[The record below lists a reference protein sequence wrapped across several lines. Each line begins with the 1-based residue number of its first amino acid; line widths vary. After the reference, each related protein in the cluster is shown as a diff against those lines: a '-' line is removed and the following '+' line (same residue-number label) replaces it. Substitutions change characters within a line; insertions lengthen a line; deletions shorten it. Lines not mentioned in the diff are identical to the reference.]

1 MPHFITITENIQ
13 KMENNIQ
20 NNQNQF
26 QEEEIDIMA
35 LVKRL
40 WEKKSF
46 IIKVTCVFAVLGV
59 IVAIT
64 TPKEY
69 TASCVVVPET
79 KGGAFSSSS
88 LGGLAAMA
96 GINLGASS
104 SGEMLS
110 PVMYDKLMRNIN
122 LRKEL
127 MQTPINWE
135 EFDEPVTILDYY
147 TNPDYAKTSVIGII
161 KKYTIGI
168 PFVILNL
175 IRGNQEKEDSVIPT
189 KVAKLSAYTQEEL
202 SCIKAFA
209 NQFSVT
215 ADKKNG
221 DVTISARMP
230 EALAAAQ
237 VVDAVQNLLQKYVI
251 EMKLQKAEINYEY
264 IKQRYDEAKVV
275 FEQKQEEYA
284 KFQDANKVLST
295 ALSKAK
301 EEQMRSEF
309 NVARDLFNQLT
320 TQLVQ
325 AEMKIKEDIPI
336 LTVVEPVQVPLVR
349 SKPQRTKILIIW
361 CFLGGVLGCG
371 LILGSDWLIEQGV
384 DNKWFTRISGE
395 RKEVA

>member
-1 MPHFITITENIQ
+1 
-13 KMENNIQ
+13 MENNNVQ
-20 NNQNQF
+20 QQNQF

-35 LVKRL
+35 IVKRL
-40 WEKKSF
+40 WEKKAF
-46 IIKVTCVFAVLGV
+46 IIKVTCIFAVIGV
-59 IVAIT
+59 FVAIF

-79 KGGAFSSSS
+79 KGGAFSASS

-104 SGEMLS
+104 GGEMLS
-110 PVMYDKLMRNIN
+110 PLMYDKLMKNID

-127 MQTPINWE
+127 MQTPVNWE
-135 EFDEPVTILDYY
+135 EYDEPVTILDYY
-147 TNPDYAKTSVIGII
+147 TNPDYAKTSVLGTV
-161 KKYTIGI
+161 KKYTIGL
-168 PFVILNL
+168 PFVILNA
-175 IRGNQEKEDSVIPT
+175 IRGEQEKEE
-189 KVAKLSAYTQEEL
+189 VALPANGPKLSAYTQDEL
-202 SCIKAFA
+202 KCIKDFS
-209 NQFSVT
+209 NQFSII

-251 EMKLQKAEINYEY
+251 ELKLQKAEVNYEY

-275 FEQKQEEYA
+275 FEQKQKEYA
-284 KFQDANKVLST
+284 QFQDANKQLST
-295 ALSKAK
+295 ALSRAK

-309 NVARDLFNQLT
+309 GVARDLFNQLT

-336 LTVVEPVQVPLVR
+336 LTVVEPVQVPLER
-349 SKPQRTKILIIW
+349 SKPQRVKILFMW

-371 LILGSDWLIEQGV
+371 LILGGDWLVQQGV
-384 DNKWFTRISGE
+384 DNKLID
-395 RKEVA
+395 KIVK

>member
-1 MPHFITITENIQ
+1 
-13 KMENNIQ
+13 MENNTVQ
-20 NNQNQF
+20 QQNQF
-26 QEEEIDIMA
+26 QEEEIDIMG

-40 WEKKSF
+40 WEKKAF

-59 IVAIT
+59 IAAIT
-64 TPKEY
+64 APKEY

-79 KGGAFSSSS
+79 KGGAFSGGS

-96 GINLGASS
+96 GINLGST
-104 SGEMLS
+104 SGGEVLS
-110 PVMYDKLMRNIN
+110 PVMYDKLIKNIE

-127 MQTPINWE
+127 MQTLINWE
-135 EFDEPVTILDYY
+135 EYEQPVTILDYY
-147 TNPDYAKTSVIGII
+147 TNPKYAKTSVVGTI
-161 KKYTIGI
+161 KKYTIGL
-168 PFVILNL
+168 PFVILNA
-175 IRGNQEKEDSVIPT
+175 IRGEHANKE
-189 KVAKLSAYTQEEL
+189 VAQPASGPQLSAYTQDEL
-202 SCIKAFA
+202 KCIKAFA
-209 NQFSVT
+209 PQFSIM

-237 VVDAVQNLLQKYVI
+237 VAEAVKNLLQKYVI
-251 EMKLQKAEINYEY
+251 ELKLQKAEINYDY

-275 FEQKQEEYA
+275 FEKKQEEYA

-336 LTVVEPVQVPLVR
+336 LTVVEPVQVPRERSEPQR
-349 SKPQRTKILIIW
+349 SKILFIW

-371 LILGSDWLIEQGV
+371 LILGGDWLMMQGV
-384 DNKWFTRISGE
+384 ENKWL
-395 RKEVA
+395 KEILG

>member
-1 MPHFITITENIQ
+1 
-13 KMENNIQ
+13 MENNTVQ
-20 NNQNQF
+20 QQNQF
-26 QEEEIDIMA
+26 QEDEIDIMA

-40 WEKKSF
+40 WEKKAF
-46 IIKVTCVFAVLGV
+46 VIKVTCIFAVLGV

-64 TPKEY
+64 SPKEY

-96 GINLGASS
+96 GINLGAASG
-104 SGEMLS
+104 GEMLS
-110 PVMYDKLMRNIN
+110 PLMYNKLINNID

-135 EFDEPVTILDYY
+135 EYEQPVTILDYY
-147 TNPDYAKTSVIGII
+147 TSPEYAKTSVIGII
-161 KKYTIGI
+161 KKYTVGL
-168 PFVILNL
+168 PFVILNA
-175 IRGNQEKEDSVIPT
+175 IRGEQEKKEVAIPT
-189 KVAKLSAYTQEEL
+189 SGPQLSAYTQDEL
-202 SCIKAFA
+202 RCIKAFA
-209 NQFSVT
+209 DKFSIIT
-215 ADKKNG
+215 DKKNG
-221 DVTISARMP
+221 DVTISVRMP

-237 VVDAVQNLLQKYVI
+237 VAEAVKNLLQKYVI
-251 EMKLQKAEINYEY
+251 ELKLQKAAINYEY
-264 IKQRYDEAKVV
+264 IRQRYDEAKVV

-336 LTVVEPVQVPLVR
+336 LTVVQPVQVPLER
-349 SKPQRTKILIIW
+349 NKPQRAKILFIW
-361 CFLGGVLGCG
+361 CFFGGVFGCG
-371 LILGSDWLIEQGV
+371 LILGSDWLIGQGLENRWL
-384 DNKWFTRISGE
+384 NKISGE
-395 RKEVA
+395 RKEVV

>member
-1 MPHFITITENIQ
+1 
-13 KMENNIQ
+13 MENNNVQQQ
-20 NNQNQF
+20 NNF
-26 QEEEIDIMA
+26 EEEEIDIMA
-35 LVKRL
+35 IIMRL
-40 WEKKSF
+40 WEKRWF

-59 IVAIT
+59 FVAIF

-79 KGGAFSSSS
+79 KGGAFSGSS

-96 GINLGASS
+96 GINLGGANG
-104 SGEMLS
+104 GEMLS
-110 PVMYDKLMRNIN
+110 PLMYDKLMKNID

-135 EFDEPVTILDYY
+135 EYEEPVTILDYY
-147 TNPDYAKTSVIGII
+147 TNPDYAKTSVLGVV
-161 KKYTIGI
+161 KKYTIGL
-168 PFVILNL
+168 PFTILNA
-175 IRGNQEKEDSVIPT
+175 IRGEQKKEEMQLPSDGP
-189 KVAKLSAYTQEEL
+189 KLSAYTHDEMK
-202 SCIKAFA
+202 CIKAFA
-209 NQFSVT
+209 GQYSVM
-215 ADKKNG
+215 ADNKNG
-221 DVTISARMP
+221 DVTITARMP

-251 EMKLQKAEINYEY
+251 ELKLQKAEVNYEY

-284 KFQDANKVLST
+284 KFQDANKVLTS

-309 NVARDLFNQLT
+309 NVAKDLFNQLT

-336 LTVVEPVQVPLVR
+336 LTVVEPVQVPLEK
-349 SKPQRTKILIIW
+349 SKPQRVKILFIW

-371 LILGSDWLIEQGV
+371 LILGGDWLKGQGFE
-384 DNKWFTRISGE
+384 NKLFDKILRTT
-395 RKEVA
+395 KEN

>member
-1 MPHFITITENIQ
+1 MPHFITTTENIK

-35 LVKRL
+35 LIKRL

-104 SGEMLS
+104 GGEMLS
-110 PVMYDKLMRNIN
+110 PLMYDKLMKNID

-135 EFDEPVTILDYY
+135 EYNEPVTILDYY
-147 TNPDYAKTSVIGII
+147 TNPDYAKRTVMGTV
-161 KKYTIGI
+161 KKYTIGLPGI
-168 PFVILNL
+168 ILIA
-175 IRGNQEKEDSVIPT
+175 IRGDQKKEDLTLPSNSP
-189 KVAKLSAYTQEEL
+189 KLSAYTQDEL
-202 SCIKAFA
+202 RCIKTFA
-209 NQFSVT
+209 HQFSIM

-251 EMKLQKAEINYEY
+251 ELKLQKAEINYEY

-301 EEQMRSEF
+301 EEQMKSEF

-336 LTVVEPVQVPLVR
+336 LTVVEPVQVPLEK
-349 SKPQRTKILIIW
+349 SKPQRVKILFMW

-371 LILGSDWLIEQGV
+371 LILGSDWLIEQGME
-384 DNKWFTRISGE
+384 NKWLNKISGE

>member
-1 MPHFITITENIQ
+1 
-13 KMENNIQ
+13 MENNSTIPQ
-20 NNQNQF
+20 NNC
-26 QEEEIDIMA
+26 QEEEIDILA
-35 LVKRL
+35 LVMRL
-40 WEKKSF
+40 WEKKWF
-46 IIKVTCVFAVLGV
+46 IVKVTCIFAVLGV
-59 IVAIT
+59 FVAIFS
-64 TPKEY
+64 PKEY

-79 KGGAFSSSS
+79 KGGAFSGGS

-96 GINLGASS
+96 GINLGAASG
-104 SGEMLS
+104 GEMLS
-110 PVMYDKLMRNIN
+110 PLMYDKLIKNID

-135 EFDEPVTILDYY
+135 EYEEPVTILDYY
-147 TNPDYAKTSVIGII
+147 TNPEYKRSSVLGSI
-161 KKYTIGI
+161 KKYTIGL
-168 PFVILNL
+168 PFTILNA
-175 IRGNQEKEDSVIPT
+175 IRGDQEKEEVQLPSNGP
-189 KVAKLSAYTQEEL
+189 KLSAYTQDEL
-202 SCIKAFA
+202 KCIKAFSQ
-209 NQFSVT
+209 QFSIM

-251 EMKLQKAEINYEY
+251 ELKLQKAEVNYEY

-275 FEQKQEEYA
+275 FEQKQKEYA
-284 KFQDANKVLST
+284 QFQDANKMLTT

-336 LTVVEPVQVPLVR
+336 LTVVEPVQVPLEKSAPKRV
-349 SKPQRTKILIIW
+349 QILFIW
-361 CFLGGVLGCG
+361 CFLGVVLGCG
-371 LILGSDWLIEQGV
+371 LILGGDWLKGQGFE
-384 DNKWFTRISGE
+384 NKWVNKIVG
-395 RKEVA
+395 

>member
-1 MPHFITITENIQ
+1 
-13 KMENNIQ
+13 MENNNVQQQ
-20 NNQNQF
+20 NNF
-26 QEEEIDIMA
+26 EEEEIDIMA
-35 LVKRL
+35 IIMRL
-40 WEKKSF
+40 WEKRWF

-59 IVAIT
+59 FVAIF

-79 KGGAFSSSS
+79 KGGAFNGSS

-96 GINLGASS
+96 GINLGGANG
-104 SGEMLS
+104 GEMLS
-110 PVMYDKLMRNIN
+110 PLMYDKLMKNID

-135 EFDEPVTILDYY
+135 EYEEPVTILDYY
-147 TNPDYAKTSVIGII
+147 TNPDYAKTSVLGVV
-161 KKYTIGI
+161 KKYTIGL
-168 PFVILNL
+168 PFIILNA
-175 IRGNQEKEDSVIPT
+175 IRGEQKEEEMQLPSDGP
-189 KVAKLSAYTQEEL
+189 KLSAYTQDEL
-202 SCIKAFA
+202 KCIKAFA
-209 NQFSVT
+209 GQYSVM

-251 EMKLQKAEINYEY
+251 ELKLQKAEVNYEY

-284 KFQDANKVLST
+284 KFQDANKVLTS

-309 NVARDLFNQLT
+309 NVAKDLFNQLT

-336 LTVVEPVQVPLVR
+336 LTVVEPVQVPLEK
-349 SKPQRTKILIIW
+349 SKPQGVKILFIW

-371 LILGSDWLIEQGV
+371 LILSGDWLKGQKFE
-384 DNKWFTRISGE
+384 NKWVNMIIE
-395 RKEVA
+395 

>member
-1 MPHFITITENIQ
+1 
-13 KMENNIQ
+13 MENNNVQ
-20 NNQNQF
+20 QQNQF

-35 LVKRL
+35 IVKRL
-40 WEKKSF
+40 WEKKAF
-46 IIKVTCVFAVLGV
+46 IIKVTCIFAVLGV
-59 IVAIT
+59 FVAIF

-79 KGGAFSSSS
+79 KGGAFSASS

-104 SGEMLS
+104 GGEMLS
-110 PVMYDKLMRNIN
+110 PLMYDKLMKNID

-127 MQTPINWE
+127 MQTPVNWE
-135 EFDEPVTILDYY
+135 EYDEPVTILDYY
-147 TNPDYAKTSVIGII
+147 TNPDYAKTSVLGTV
-161 KKYTIGI
+161 KKYTIGL
-168 PFVILNL
+168 PFVILNA
-175 IRGNQEKEDSVIPT
+175 IRGEQEKEE
-189 KVAKLSAYTQEEL
+189 VALPANGPKLSAYTQDEL
-202 SCIKAFA
+202 KCIKDFS
-209 NQFSVT
+209 NQFSII

-251 EMKLQKAEINYEY
+251 ELKLQKAEVNYEY

-275 FEQKQEEYA
+275 FEQKQKEYA
-284 KFQDANKVLST
+284 QFQDANKQLST
-295 ALSKAK
+295 ALSRAK

-309 NVARDLFNQLT
+309 GVARDLFNQLT

-336 LTVVEPVQVPLVR
+336 LTVVEPVQVPLER
-349 SKPQRTKILIIW
+349 SKPQRVKILFMW

-371 LILGSDWLIEQGV
+371 LILGGDWLVQQGV
-384 DNKWFTRISGE
+384 DNKLID
-395 RKEVA
+395 KIVK

>member
-1 MPHFITITENIQ
+1 
-13 KMENNIQ
+13 MENNNLQ
-20 NNQNQF
+20 QQNQF

-35 LVKRL
+35 FVKRL

-46 IIKVTCVFAVLGV
+46 IIKVTCIFAVLGV
-59 IVAIT
+59 VVAII
-64 TPKEY
+64 TPNEY

-79 KGGAFSSSS
+79 KGGAFSASS

-96 GINLGASS
+96 GINLGSANG
-104 SGEMLS
+104 GEMLS
-110 PVMYDKLMRNIN
+110 PMMYDKLMKNID

-127 MQTPINWE
+127 MHTPINWE
-135 EFDEPVTILDYY
+135 EYDEPVTILDYY
-147 TNPDYAKTSVIGII
+147 TNPEYKKSSVLGTV
-161 KKYTIGI
+161 KKYTIGL
-168 PFVILNL
+168 PFTILKA
-175 IRGNQEKEDSVIPT
+175 IKGEQEKED
-189 KVAKLSAYTQEEL
+189 VALPSNGPKLSAYTQDEL
-202 SCIKAFA
+202 KCIKAFA
-209 NQFSVT
+209 KQFSILT
-215 ADKKNG
+215 DKKNG

-251 EMKLQKAEINYEY
+251 ELKLQKAEVNYEY

-284 KFQDANKVLST
+284 KFQDANKMLTT

-309 NVARDLFNQLT
+309 NVAKDLFNQLT

-336 LTVVEPVQVPLVR
+336 LTVVEPVQVPLEK
-349 SKPQRTKILIIW
+349 SKPQRVKILFIW
-361 CFLGGVLGCG
+361 CFLGGVLGCS
-371 LILGSDWLIEQGV
+371 LILGGDWLKEQGV
-384 DNKWFTRISGE
+384 DNKLLDKIV
-395 RKEVA
+395 K

>member
-1 MPHFITITENIQ
+1 MLHFITITENIK

-35 LVKRL
+35 IIKRL

-59 IVAIT
+59 IVALI

-104 SGEMLS
+104 GGEMLS
-110 PVMYDKLMRNIN
+110 PLMYDKLMKNID

-135 EFDEPVTILDYY
+135 EYDEPVTILDYY
-147 TNPDYAKTSVIGII
+147 TNPDYVKTSVFDIV
-161 KKYTIGI
+161 KKYTVGL
-168 PFVILNL
+168 PFVILNAIKGEQKNESL
-175 IRGNQEKEDSVIPT
+175 VSLPNRS
-189 KVAKLSAYTQEEL
+189 KLRAYTRDEL
-202 SCIKAFA
+202 NCINKFSA
-209 NQFSVT
+209 QFSIVT
-215 ADKKNG
+215 DKKNG

-237 VVDAVQNLLQKYVI
+237 VVDAVQNLIQRHVI
-251 EMKLQKAEINYEY
+251 ELKIQKAEINYDY

-275 FEQKQEEYA
+275 FEQKQAEYA

-295 ALSKAK
+295 ALLKAK
-301 EEQMRSEF
+301 EEQIRSEF

-320 TQLVQ
+320 TQLIQ
-325 AEMKIKEDIPI
+325 LEMKIKEDIPI
-336 LTVVEPVQVPLVR
+336 LTVVEPVQIPLEK
-349 SKPQRTKILIIW
+349 SKPQRVKILFIW
-361 CFLGGVLGCG
+361 CFMGCILACGLVLGG
-371 LILGSDWLIEQGV
+371 DWLREQGV
-384 DNKWFTRISGE
+384 KNNLLEKYLN
-395 RKEVA
+395 

>member
-1 MPHFITITENIQ
+1 
-13 KMENNIQ
+13 MENNTVQ
-20 NNQNQF
+20 QQNQF

-40 WEKKSF
+40 WEKKAF

-79 KGGAFSSSS
+79 KGGAFSGSS

-96 GINLGASS
+96 GINLGAASG
-104 SGEMLS
+104 GEMLS
-110 PVMYDKLMRNIN
+110 PLMYDKLIKNID

-135 EFDEPVTILDYY
+135 EYEQPVTILDYY
-147 TNPDYAKTSVIGII
+147 TNPEYAKTSVVGTI
-161 KKYTIGI
+161 KKYTIGL
-168 PFVILNL
+168 PGVILKA
-175 IRGNQEKEDSVIPT
+175 IRGEQEKKE
-189 KVAKLSAYTQEEL
+189 VALPASGPQLSAYTHDEL
-202 SCIKAFA
+202 RCIKAFA
-209 NQFSVT
+209 PQFSIM

-237 VVDAVQNLLQKYVI
+237 VAEAVKNLLQKYVI
-251 EMKLQKAEINYEY
+251 ELKLQKAEINYDY

-336 LTVVEPVQVPLVR
+336 LTVVEPVQVPLER
-349 SKPQRTKILIIW
+349 SKPQRVKILFIW
-361 CFLGGVLGCG
+361 CFLGGVFGCG
-371 LILGSDWLIEQGV
+371 LILGSDWLIVQGV
-384 DNKWFTRISGE
+384 EHKWLNKISGE
-395 RKEVA
+395 RKEVV

>member
-1 MPHFITITENIQ
+1 
-13 KMENNIQ
+13 MENDNVQQQ
-20 NNQNQF
+20 NNF
-26 QEEEIDIMA
+26 EEEEIDIMA
-35 LVKRL
+35 IILRL
-40 WEKKSF
+40 WEKRWF

-59 IVAIT
+59 FVAIF

-79 KGGAFSSSS
+79 KGGAFSASS

-104 SGEMLS
+104 GGEMLS
-110 PVMYDKLMRNIN
+110 PLMYDKLMKNID

-135 EFDEPVTILDYY
+135 EYEEPVTILDYY
-147 TNPDYAKTSVIGII
+147 TNPDYAKTSVMGVV
-161 KKYTIGI
+161 KKYTIGL
-168 PFVILNL
+168 PFTILNA
-175 IRGNQEKEDSVIPT
+175 IRGEQEKEEMQLPADGP
-189 KVAKLSAYTQEEL
+189 KLSAYTQDEL
-202 SCIKAFA
+202 KCIKAFA
-209 NQFSVT
+209 GQYSVM

-251 EMKLQKAEINYEY
+251 ELKLQKAEVNYEY

-284 KFQDANKVLST
+284 KFQDANKVLTS

-309 NVARDLFNQLT
+309 NVAKDLFNQLT

-336 LTVVEPVQVPLVR
+336 LTVVEPVQIPLER
-349 SKPQRTKILIIW
+349 SKPQRVKIVFIW

-371 LILGSDWLIEQGV
+371 LILGGDWLKGMGFE
-384 DNKWFTRISGE
+384 NKLVNKIVG
-395 RKEVA
+395 

>member
-1 MPHFITITENIQ
+1 
-13 KMENNIQ
+13 MENNIQ

-35 LVKRL
+35 IVKRL
-40 WEKKSF
+40 WKKKAF
-46 IIKVTCVFAVLGV
+46 VIKVTCVFAVLGV
-59 IVAIT
+59 IVALT

-104 SGEMLS
+104 GGEMLS
-110 PVMYDKLMRNIN
+110 PLMYDKLMKNIN

-135 EFDEPVTILDYY
+135 GYDEPVTILDYY
-147 TNPDYAKTSVIGII
+147 TNPEYAKTSVLGTV
-161 KKYTIGI
+161 KKYTIGL
-168 PFVILNL
+168 PGVILKA
-175 IRGNQEKEDSVIPT
+175 ISGEQTKEDIVMP
-189 KVAKLSAYTQEEL
+189 ANDPKLSAYTQDEL
-202 SCIKAFA
+202 KCIRGFSS
-209 NQFSVT
+209 QFSVV

-251 EMKLQKAEINYEY
+251 ELKLQKAEINYEY

-275 FEQKQEEYA
+275 FEQKQKDYA
-284 KFQDANKVLST
+284 QFQDANKQLST
-295 ALSKAK
+295 ALSRAK

-309 NVARDLFNQLT
+309 GVARDLFNQLT

-336 LTVVEPVQVPLVR
+336 LTVVEPVQVPLER
-349 SKPQRTKILIIW
+349 SKPQRVKILFIW

-371 LILGSDWLIEQGV
+371 LILGGDWLRGQGFNHKLLDKIV
-384 DNKWFTRISGE
+384 GPA
-395 RKEVA
+395 KEN

>member
-1 MPHFITITENIQ
+1 
-13 KMENNIQ
+13 MENNIQ

-35 LVKRL
+35 IVKRL

-88 LGGLAAMA
+88 LGGLAAIA

-104 SGEMLS
+104 GGEMLS
-110 PVMYDKLMRNIN
+110 PLMYDKLMKNIN

-127 MQTPINWE
+127 MQIPINWE
-135 EFDEPVTILDYY
+135 GYDEPITILDYY
-147 TNPDYAKTSVIGII
+147 TNPAYAKTSVLGTI
-161 KKYTIGI
+161 KKYTIGL
-168 PFVILNL
+168 PFVILKA
-175 IRGNQEKEDSVIPT
+175 IKGNDDTSEVTASAPGSN
-189 KVAKLSAYTQEEL
+189 LSAYTKEEL
-202 SCIKAFA
+202 RCIKSFA
-209 NQFSVT
+209 PHFSLM

-237 VVDAVQNLLQKYVI
+237 VAEAVKNLLQKYVI
-251 EMKLQKAEINYEY
+251 ELKLQKAEVNFEY
-264 IKQRYDEAKVV
+264 IKQRYNEAKVV
-275 FEQKQEEYA
+275 FEQKQKEYA
-284 KFQDANKVLST
+284 LFQDANKVLST

-336 LTVVEPVQVPLVR
+336 LTVVEPVQVPLER
-349 SKPQRTKILIIW
+349 SKPQRVKILFIW

-371 LILGSDWLIEQGV
+371 LILGGDWLREQGV
-384 DNKWFTRISGE
+384 DNKWLD
-395 RKEVA
+395 KLVK

>member
-1 MPHFITITENIQ
+1 MD
-13 KMENNIQ
+13 NNTVQ
-20 NNQNQF
+20 QQNQF

-46 IIKVTCVFAVLGV
+46 IIKVTCIFAVLGV
-59 IVAIT
+59 FVAIF

-79 KGGAFSSSS
+79 KGGAFSASS

-96 GINLGASS
+96 GINLGAASG
-104 SGEMLS
+104 GEMLS
-110 PVMYDKLMRNIN
+110 PMMYDKLMKNID

-135 EFDEPVTILDYY
+135 EYDEPVTILDYY
-147 TNPDYAKTSVIGII
+147 TNPEYKKSSVLGTV
-161 KKYTIGI
+161 KKYTIGL
-168 PFVILNL
+168 PFTILKA
-175 IRGNQEKEDSVIPT
+175 IRGEGDTTEISLPSTSKS
-189 KVAKLSAYTQEEL
+189 LSAYTKDEL
-202 SCIKAFA
+202 KCIKGFA
-209 NQFSVT
+209 QQFSVMT
-215 ADKKNG
+215 DKKNG

-251 EMKLQKAEINYEY
+251 ELKLQKAEVNYEY

-284 KFQDANKVLST
+284 KFQDANKMLTT

-309 NVARDLFNQLT
+309 NVAKDLFNQLT

-336 LTVVEPVQVPLVR
+336 LTVVEPVQVPLER
-349 SKPQRTKILIIW
+349 SKPQRVKILFIW

-371 LILGSDWLIEQGV
+371 VILGGDWLRGQGFEHMFL
-384 DNKWFTRISGE
+384 DKLIGPAKAN
-395 RKEVA
+395 

>member
-1 MPHFITITENIQ
+1 
-13 KMENNIQ
+13 MENNIQ

>member
-1 MPHFITITENIQ
+1 
-13 KMENNIQ
+13 MENNTVQ
-20 NNQNQF
+20 QQNQF
-26 QEEEIDIMA
+26 QEDEIDIMA
-35 LVKRL
+35 LIKRL
-40 WEKKSF
+40 WEKKTF
-46 IIKVTCVFAVLGV
+46 IIKVTCIFAVLGV

-79 KGGAFSSSS
+79 KGGAFSAGS

-96 GINLGASS
+96 GINLGAASG
-104 SGEMLS
+104 GEMLS
-110 PVMYDKLMRNIN
+110 PLMYDKLIKNID

-135 EFDEPVTILDYY
+135 EYEHPVTILDYY
-147 TNPDYAKTSVIGII
+147 TNPDYAKTSVMGTI
-161 KKYTIGI
+161 KKYTIGL
-168 PFVILNL
+168 PGVILKA
-175 IRGNQEKEDSVIPT
+175 IRGNQEKKEVAIPST
-189 KVAKLSAYTQEEL
+189 APQLSAYTQNEL
-202 SCIKAFA
+202 KCIKVFA
-209 NQFSVT
+209 PNFSIM

-237 VVDAVQNLLQKYVI
+237 VADAVKNLLQKYVI
-251 EMKLQKAEINYEY
+251 ELKLQKAEVNYEY
-264 IKQRYDEAKVV
+264 IQQRYDEAKVV

-295 ALSKAK
+295 ALSKSK

-336 LTVVEPVQVPLVR
+336 LTVVEPVQVPLEK
-349 SKPQRTKILIIW
+349 SKPQRVKILFIW
-361 CFLGGVLGCG
+361 CFLGGVFGCG
-371 LILGSDWLIEQGV
+371 LILGIDWLVNQGV
-384 DNKWFTRISGE
+384 ENKWLKKIIE
-395 RKEVA
+395 

>member
-1 MPHFITITENIQ
+1 
-13 KMENNIQ
+13 MENNTVQ
-20 NNQNQF
+20 QQNQF

-46 IIKVTCVFAVLGV
+46 IIKVICVFAVLG
-59 IVAIT
+59 IFVAIFS
-64 TPKEY
+64 PKEY
-69 TASCVVVPET
+69 TASCVVVPQT

-96 GINLGASS
+96 GINLGATTG
-104 SGEMLS
+104 GEMLS
-110 PVMYDKLMRNIN
+110 PLMYDKLLKNIN

-135 EFDEPVTILDYY
+135 GYAEPVTILDYY
-147 TNPDYAKTSVIGII
+147 TNPEYAKTSVLGTI
-161 KKYTIGI
+161 KKYTIGL
-168 PFVILNL
+168 PFVILKA
-175 IRGNQEKEDSVIPT
+175 IKGNDDTSEVTASAPGSN
-189 KVAKLSAYTQEEL
+189 LSAYTKEEL
-202 SCIKAFA
+202 RCIKAFA
-209 NQFSVT
+209 PHFSLM

-237 VVDAVQNLLQKYVI
+237 VAEAVKDLLQKYVI
-251 EMKLQKAEINYEY
+251 ELKLQKAELNFEY

-336 LTVVEPVQVPLVR
+336 LTVVEPVQVPLEK
-349 SKPQRTKILIIW
+349 SKPQRVKILFIW

-371 LILGSDWLIEQGV
+371 LILGGDWLKEQGIENRWLDKMV
-384 DNKWFTRISGE
+384 K
-395 RKEVA
+395 

>member
-1 MPHFITITENIQ
+1 
-13 KMENNIQ
+13 MENNTVQ
-20 NNQNQF
+20 QQNQF
-26 QEEEIDIMA
+26 QEDEIDIMA

-40 WEKKSF
+40 WEKKAF
-46 IIKVTCVFAVLGV
+46 VIKVTCIFAVLGV

-64 TPKEY
+64 SPKEY

-96 GINLGASS
+96 GINLGAASG
-104 SGEMLS
+104 GEMLS
-110 PVMYDKLMRNIN
+110 PLMYNKLINNID

-135 EFDEPVTILDYY
+135 EYEQPVTILDYY
-147 TNPDYAKTSVIGII
+147 TSPEYAKTSVIGTI
-161 KKYTIGI
+161 KKYTVGL
-168 PFVILNL
+168 PFVILNA
-175 IRGNQEKEDSVIPT
+175 IRGEQEKKEVAIPT
-189 KVAKLSAYTQEEL
+189 SGPQLSAYTQDEL
-202 SCIKAFA
+202 RCIKAFA
-209 NQFSVT
+209 NKFSIMT
-215 ADKKNG
+215 DKKNG
-221 DVTISARMP
+221 DVTISVRMP

-237 VVDAVQNLLQKYVI
+237 VAEAVKNLLQKYVI
-251 EMKLQKAEINYEY
+251 ELKLQKAAINYEY
-264 IKQRYDEAKVV
+264 IRQRYDEAKVV
-275 FEQKQEEYA
+275 FEQKQGEYA

-336 LTVVEPVQVPLVR
+336 LTVVEPVQVPLEK
-349 SKPQRTKILIIW
+349 SKPQRVKILFIW
-361 CFLGGVLGCG
+361 CFLGGVFGCG
-371 LILGSDWLIEQGV
+371 LILGGDWLKEQGV
-384 DNKWFTRISGE
+384 ENKWLDKIV
-395 RKEVA
+395 K

>member
-1 MPHFITITENIQ
+1 
-13 KMENNIQ
+13 
-20 NNQNQF
+20 
-26 QEEEIDIMA
+26 MA
-35 LVKRL
+35 IILRL
-40 WEKKSF
+40 WEKKWF

-59 IVAIT
+59 FVAIFS
-64 TPKEY
+64 PKEY

-79 KGGAFSSSS
+79 KGGGAFSSSS

-96 GINLGASS
+96 GINLGGS
-104 SGEMLS
+104 SGGEMIS
-110 PVMYDKLMRNIN
+110 PVMYDKLMNNID

-135 EFDEPVTILDYY
+135 GYEEPITILDYY
-147 TNPDYAKTSVIGII
+147 TNPEYAKTSVLGTV
-161 KKYTIGI
+161 KKYTIGL
-168 PFVILNL
+168 PFVILKA
-175 IRGNQEKEDSVIPT
+175 IRGEQEAKDVELPSQGP
-189 KVAKLSAYTQEEL
+189 KLSAYTQDEL
-202 SCIKAFA
+202 KCIKAFSQ
-209 NQFSVT
+209 QFSIM

-221 DVTISARMP
+221 DVTITARMP

-237 VVDAVQNLLQKYVI
+237 VAEAVKNLLQKYVI
-251 EMKLQKAEINYEY
+251 ELKLQKAEVNYEY

-275 FEQKQEEYA
+275 FEEKQSEYA

-309 NVARDLFNQLT
+309 TVAKNLFNELT

-336 LTVVEPVQVPLVR
+336 LTVVEPVQVPLEK
-349 SKPQRTKILIIW
+349 SKPQRIKILFIW

-371 LILGSDWLIEQGV
+371 LILGYDWLKEKGV
-384 DNKWFTRISGE
+384 SNKLVEKIVG
-395 RKEVA
+395 

>member
-1 MPHFITITENIQ
+1 
-13 KMENNIQ
+13 MENNNVQQQ
-20 NNQNQF
+20 NNF
-26 QEEEIDIMA
+26 EEEEIDIMA
-35 LVKRL
+35 IIMRL
-40 WEKKSF
+40 WEKRWF

-59 IVAIT
+59 FVAIF

-79 KGGAFSSSS
+79 KGGAFSASS

-96 GINLGASS
+96 GINLGSS
-104 SGEMLS
+104 SGGEMLS
-110 PVMYDKLMRNIN
+110 PMMYDKLMKNID

-135 EFDEPVTILDYY
+135 EYEEPVTILDYY
-147 TNPDYAKTSVIGII
+147 TNPDYKKSSVLGTV
-161 KKYTIGI
+161 KKYTIGL
-168 PFVILNL
+168 PFTLLNA
-175 IRGNQEKEDSVIPT
+175 IRGEQKKEEMQLPADGP
-189 KVAKLSAYTQEEL
+189 KLSAYTQDEMK
-202 SCIKAFA
+202 CIKAFA
-209 NQFSVT
+209 GQYSVM

-221 DVTISARMP
+221 DVTITARMP

-251 EMKLQKAEINYEY
+251 ELKLQKAEVNYEY

-284 KFQDANKVLST
+284 KFQDANKVLTS

-309 NVARDLFNQLT
+309 NVAKDLFNQLT

-336 LTVVEPVQVPLVR
+336 LTVVEPVQVPLER
-349 SKPQRTKILIIW
+349 SKPKRVQILFIW
-361 CFLGGVLGCG
+361 CFFGGVLGCG
-371 LILGSDWLIEQGV
+371 LILGGDWLKGQGFN
-384 DNKWFTRISGE
+384 NKWVNRIVG
-395 RKEVA
+395 

>member
-1 MPHFITITENIQ
+1 MD
-13 KMENNIQ
+13 NNTVQ
-20 NNQNQF
+20 QQNQF

-46 IIKVTCVFAVLGV
+46 IIKVTCIFAVLGV
-59 IVAIT
+59 FVAIF

-79 KGGAFSSSS
+79 KGGAFSASS

-96 GINLGASS
+96 GINLGAASG
-104 SGEMLS
+104 GEMLS
-110 PVMYDKLMRNIN
+110 PMMYDKLMKNID

-135 EFDEPVTILDYY
+135 EYDEPVTILDYY
-147 TNPDYAKTSVIGII
+147 TNPEYKKSSVLGTV
-161 KKYTIGI
+161 KKYTIGL
-168 PFVILNL
+168 PFTILKA
-175 IRGNQEKEDSVIPT
+175 IRGEGDTTEISLPSTSKS
-189 KVAKLSAYTQEEL
+189 LSAYTKDEL
-202 SCIKAFA
+202 KCIKGFA
-209 NQFSVT
+209 QQFSVMT
-215 ADKKNG
+215 DKKNG

-251 EMKLQKAEINYEY
+251 ELKLQKAEVNYEY

-284 KFQDANKVLST
+284 KFQDANKMLTT

-309 NVARDLFNQLT
+309 NVAKDLFNQLT

-336 LTVVEPVQVPLVR
+336 LTVVEPVQVPLER
-349 SKPQRTKILIIW
+349 SKPQRVKILFIW

-371 LILGSDWLIEQGV
+371 VILGGDWLRGQGFEHKFL
-384 DNKWFTRISGE
+384 DKLIGPAKAN
-395 RKEVA
+395 

>member
-1 MPHFITITENIQ
+1 
-13 KMENNIQ
+13 MENNNVQQQ
-20 NNQNQF
+20 NNF
-26 QEEEIDIMA
+26 EEEEIDIMA
-35 LVKRL
+35 IIMRL
-40 WEKKSF
+40 WEKRWF

-59 IVAIT
+59 FVAIF

-79 KGGAFSSSS
+79 KGGAFSASS

-104 SGEMLS
+104 GGEMLS
-110 PVMYDKLMRNIN
+110 PLMYDKLMKNID

-135 EFDEPVTILDYY
+135 EYEEPVTILDYY
-147 TNPDYAKTSVIGII
+147 TNPDYAKTSVLGVV
-161 KKYTIGI
+161 KKYTIGL
-168 PFVILNL
+168 PFTILNA
-175 IRGNQEKEDSVIPT
+175 IRGEQEKEEMQLPADGP
-189 KVAKLSAYTQEEL
+189 KLSAYTQDEL
-202 SCIKAFA
+202 KCIKAFA
-209 NQFSVT
+209 GQYSVM

-251 EMKLQKAEINYEY
+251 ELKLQKAEVNYEY

-284 KFQDANKVLST
+284 KFQDANKVLTS

-309 NVARDLFNQLT
+309 NVAKDLFNQLT

-336 LTVVEPVQVPLVR
+336 LTVVEPVQVPLER
-349 SKPQRTKILIIW
+349 SKPQRVKILFMW
-361 CFLGGVLGCG
+361 CFLGGVFGCG
-371 LILGSDWLIEQGV
+371 LILGCDWLKGQGFN
-384 DNKWFTRISGE
+384 NKWVNKIIN
-395 RKEVA
+395 

>member
-1 MPHFITITENIQ
+1 
-13 KMENNIQ
+13 MENNIHNQ
-20 NNQNQF
+20 QNQF

-40 WEKKSF
+40 WEKKAF

-104 SGEMLS
+104 GGEMIS
-110 PVMYDKLMRNIN
+110 PLMYDKLIKNIN

-135 EFDEPVTILDYY
+135 GYAEPVTILDYY
-147 TNPDYAKTSVIGII
+147 TNPEYAKTSVIGTV
-161 KKYTIGI
+161 KKYTIGL
-168 PFVILNL
+168 PFVILKA
-175 IRGNQEKEDSVIPT
+175 IRGEQEKKEISQPSNGPQ
-189 KVAKLSAYTQEEL
+189 LSSYTQNEL
-202 SCIKAFA
+202 KCIKAFA
-209 NQFSVT
+209 GQFSVF

-237 VVDAVQNLLQKYVI
+237 VAEAVKNLLQKYVI
-251 EMKLQKAEINYEY
+251 ELKLQKAEINYEY

-275 FEQKQEEYA
+275 FEQKQKEYA
-284 KFQDANKVLST
+284 QFQDGNKVLST

-309 NVARDLFNQLT
+309 GVARDLFNQLT

-336 LTVVEPVQVPLVR
+336 LTVVEPVQVPLER
-349 SKPQRTKILIIW
+349 SKPQRVKILFIW
-361 CFLGGVLGCG
+361 CFLGGILGCG
-371 LILGSDWLIEQGV
+371 LILGGDWLKEQGV
-384 DNKWFTRISGE
+384 ENKWLNKITD
-395 RKEVA
+395 